1 MRIVPDTNVLI
12 SAFIVSGVCS
22 RLLERCISS
31 RRITIVM
38 SMSILNE
45 FRATLIRKFGH
56 SSEEIR
62 MRIEA
67 LIEASEIVDPA
78 TFDTQICRD
87 PDDDAILGTA
97 IAGNADCIVTGD
109 NDLLVLERFQ
119 GVDIISPAEFA
130 RYEAERF
137 QDFL

>member
-1 MRIVPDTNVLI
+1 MIIVIDTNFLV
-12 SAFIVSGVCS
+12 SAFIRNGVCR
-22 RLLERCISS
+22 RLLEHFVQSNYRIVISGF
-31 RRITIVM
+31 
-38 SMSILNE
+38 ILNE
-45 FRATLIRKFGH
+45 LRRTLTSKFGYDY
-56 SSEEIR
+56 EEFER
-62 MRIEA
+62 AAQMLMPEA
-67 LIEASEIVDPA
+67 EIVEPA

-137 QDFL
+137 